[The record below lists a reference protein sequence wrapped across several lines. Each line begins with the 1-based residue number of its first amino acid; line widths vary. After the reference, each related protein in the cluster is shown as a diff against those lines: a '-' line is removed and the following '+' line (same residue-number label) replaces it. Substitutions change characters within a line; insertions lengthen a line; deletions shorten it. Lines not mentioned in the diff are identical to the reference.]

1 MCMSTHIGAWSAW
14 SFCKAGHLA
23 FRAAFKRA
31 RVDAGVFGPFQAAK
45 GDRRQR
51 EVDILRSEG
60 QFQAGFG
67 SISPGLQEKT

>member
-1 MCMSTHIGAWSAW
+1 MCMSTYIDVGSVW
-14 SFCKAGHLA
+14 SFFKAGHLA
-23 FRAAFKRA
+23 FRRRLKRA
-31 RVDAGVFGPFQAAK
+31 RLAAGVFDPFKAAK

-60 QFQAGFG
+60 QFQAGFS